1 MPFGPSVDFTRS
13 AIAIAPT
20 NELRR
25 ACSPFS
31 SDAPSWRTDG
41 PPLPIMLM
49 SAKWIDL
56 FDERLVFW
64 FFTFVREETSS
75 AAEQKRKE
83 KTSQSERG
91 EGQRRVSGRGED
103 GRDASG
109 VVAVDGSDAGRI
121 ATLPC
126 GSSRSIDT
134 APARDRKRAG
144 DDRGRS

>member
-1 MPFGPSVDFTRS
+1 
-13 AIAIAPT
+13 
-20 NELRR
+20 
-25 ACSPFS
+25 
-31 SDAPSWRTDG
+31 
-41 PPLPIMLM
+41 MLM

-64 FFTFVREETSS
+64 FFTFVREEPRT

-103 GRDASG
+103 GHDASG

>member
-1 MPFGPSVDFTRS
+1 
-13 AIAIAPT
+13 
-20 NELRR
+20 
-25 ACSPFS
+25 
-31 SDAPSWRTDG
+31 
-41 PPLPIMLM
+41 MLM
-49 SAKWIDL
+49 SARWIDL
-56 FDERLVFW
+56 FDPKRWVFW
-64 FFTFVREETSS
+64 FFTFVREETRT

-91 EGQRRVSGRGED
+91 GGQRRVSGRGED

-109 VVAVDGSDAGRI
+109 VVAVDGSGAGRI

-134 APARDRKRAG
+134 APARDRRGKRAG

>member
-1 MPFGPSVDFTRS
+1 
-13 AIAIAPT
+13 
-20 NELRR
+20 
-25 ACSPFS
+25 
-31 SDAPSWRTDG
+31 
-41 PPLPIMLM
+41 MLM

-56 FDERLVFW
+56 FGERLVFW

-121 ATLPC
+121 ATLLC